1 MAKPR
6 IFLSSTYYDLKHIRK
21 SIETFISDMGY
32 ESVLF
37 ESGDIPF
44 DHKEPLDE
52 SCYKELDS
60 CHILVLII
68 GGRYG
73 SNSSDKEIEISEDDL
88 EGHYQHF
95 NSITKKE
102 YEAAKSRDM
111 PIYIFVEKGVSAEYQ
126 TYKENRVNDSI
137 KYAHVDNVN
146 IFKLLDSIHSQ
157 KINNLVRDFE
167 NVEDITQWL
176 KDQWAG
182 LFTQHL
188 LKKSSDAPI
197 ASLEKQLANLG
208 VVTETLK
215 DYSQNILE
223 GLSPDKFE
231 QIISSIGAKEKHRS
245 ELSGFM
251 RNNLIEHIS
260 RMCDIDID
268 NLYDVF
274 VDSKNAKE
282 FIDIGFKS
290 VVDEETF
297 EMDIFSH
304 PGLFESELNG
314 LRNKLELPEWPRI
327 TSKSSRRKKT
337 RG

>member
-44 DHKEPLDE
+44 DHQEPLDE

-73 SNSSDKEIEISEDDL
+73 SSSSDEEIEVSDDEL
-88 EGHYQHF
+88 ENHYQHF

-102 YEAAKSRDM
+102 FEAAKSRDI

-126 TYKENRVNDSI
+126 TYKENRGNDSI
-137 KYAHVDNVN
+137 KYAHVDSVN

-157 KINNLVRDFE
+157 KRNNLIREFE
-167 NVEDITQWL
+167 NVDDITKWL

-182 LFTQHL
+182 LFTQYL
-188 LKKSSDAPI
+188 IKKSSDAPI

-208 VVTETLK
+208 IVTETLK
-215 DYSQNILE
+215 DYSQNILQ
-223 GLSPDKFE
+223 GLSPDTVE
-231 QIISSIGAKEKHRS
+231 QIITSIGEKEKHRS
-245 ELSGFM
+245 ELSGFE
-251 RNNLIEHIS
+251 RNGLIEHLTM
-260 RMCDIDID
+260 RYDLDLEK
-268 NLYDVF
+268 LYDIF
-274 VDSKNAKE
+274 VESKNAIQ
-282 FIDIGFKS
+282 FIKKGFK
-290 VVDEETF
+290 DHAPEENF
-297 EMDIFSH
+297 EHDLLSN
-304 PGLFESELNG
+304 PEVFEGELNG
-314 LRNKLELPEWPRI
+314 LRERLGLSTWSRI
-327 TSKSSRRKKT
+327 TKKSS
-337 RG
+337 